1 MGKRGRGGGG
11 GKRGGEVV
19 GGTEEGK
26 VVGEREGKSGE
37 RGKGRQEGVRRGK
50 RGRPSNQT
58 FKHLSYLQTFKL
70 LTCP

>member
-1 MGKRGRGGGG
+1 M
-11 GKRGGEVV
+11 

-26 VVGEREGKSGE
+26 VVGEREEKSGE